1 MAQARVLSRAAG
13 TALALLLAGCAVAP
27 PYPDVALGPAGGP
40 YAVMAEP
47 QRFLG
52 RDVLWGAMIVEAV
65 NLADRTEIE
74 LLAFPL
80 DARQRPIPEAADLGR
95 FILVLPGF
103 AEPADWP
110 PGRFLTLHGRVL
122 DLRAGSLRGEAYDWP
137 LVHPHSVTLW
147 PRDFRAGRRWSIGVG
162 LRL

>member
-1 MAQARVLSRAAG
+1 MAQARVLNRTFGAA
-13 TALALLLAGCAVAP
+13 LVLLLAGCGIAP
-27 PYPDVALGPAGGP
+27 PYPEVSPEPDGGP

-47 QRFLG
+47 QRFLS
-52 RDVLWGAMIVEAV
+52 RDVLWGAMIIEPV

-80 DARQRPIPEAADLGR
+80 DARQRPIAEAADLGR

-103 AEPADWP
+103 AEPAEWP

-122 DLRAGSLRGEAYDWP
+122 ELRAGSLRGEPYDWP
-137 LVHPHSVTLW
+137 LIQPHSTSLW

-162 LRL
+162 VRL

>member
-1 MAQARVLSRAAG
+1 MGLG
-13 TALALLLAGCAVAP
+13 LALLLAGCAAAL
-27 PYPDVALGPAGGP
+27 PYPHVRPAADGGP
-40 YAVMAEP
+40 YRVMAEP

-52 RDVLWGAMIVEAV
+52 RDVLWGAMIIEAV

-80 DARQRPIPEAADLGR
+80 DSRQRPIAEAADLGR

-122 DLRAGSLRGEAYDWP
+122 ELRAGSLRGETYDWP
-137 LVHPHSVTLW
+137 LVQPHSTSLW

-162 LRL
+162 VRL